1 MSWTRRAFTAAMV
14 ASQVALAAAL
24 ASPAAAQAPKTLTIA
39 QGFDPQTLWPNGTTA
54 SDNLNAGNAIVEA
67 LLWSNPADGKI
78 EPMLAEKWER
88 TGPTTMKLSLRPNV
102 KFTNG
107 EPMNADAVVHSFTVF
122 LDPKLAP
129 AYANYAAA
137 IDKVEKVDDLT
148 VLVHTKFPYPP
159 FELMLT
165 QVYITPPA
173 YWNSAGMQGY
183 GQKPIGTGP
192 FRLTEWVKDNRVV
205 MERNR
210 DYWGK
215 GPTGIDRLVWRPVPD
230 DTARVAGLTTG
241 EYDIATNVPISTIK
255 DINSQRDRRVVEVPS
270 FRIFQLILSSL
281 EEHPSPLHDK
291 RVRQAVNHAID
302 KKAIIDNLFE
312 GRAFALNGQLLR
324 QSQLGYD
331 PSLKDYAF
339 DVAKAKAL
347 LAEAGHPNGIEI
359 TFKFPTGRYAQDRE
373 VSEAIAGM
381 LAKAGIRTRMVS
393 LEPGEFLR
401 QLRNRELQPMAYLGL
416 APLDD
421 PDFQLAQYRS
431 SWRYAYIRNA
441 ELDALIDAGAR
452 EIDVAKR
459 REIYQKAG
467 RLMHDLAPVAF
478 LFGGYDFFGVTRKLE
493 GFVPRGDQR
502 FFLHNVTLKP

>member
-1 MSWTRRAFTAAMV
+1 
-14 ASQVALAAAL
+14 
-24 ASPAAAQAPKTLTIA
+24 
-39 QGFDPQTLWPNGTTA
+39 
-54 SDNLNAGNAIVEA
+54 
-67 LLWSNPADGKI
+67 
-78 EPMLAEKWER
+78 
-88 TGPTTMKLSLRPNV
+88 
-102 KFTNG
+102 
-107 EPMNADAVVHSFTVF
+107 
-122 LDPKLAP
+122 
-129 AYANYAAA
+129 
-137 IDKVEKVDDLT
+137 
-148 VLVHTKFPYPP
+148 
-159 FELMLT
+159 
-165 QVYITPPA
+165 
-173 YWNSAGMQGY
+173 
-183 GQKPIGTGP
+183 
-192 FRLTEWVKDNRVV
+192 
-205 MERNR
+205 MERNTA
-210 DYWGK
+210 YWGK
-215 GPTGIDRLVWRPVPD
+215 GPVGFNRVIWRPVPD

-241 EYDIATNVPISTIK
+241 EYDIATNVPISNIQ
-255 DINSQRDRRVVEVPS
+255 DINRQRDRRVIETPS
-270 FRIFQLILSSL
+270 YRIFQLILSSL
-281 EEHPSPLHDK
+281 EEHPSALHDK

-312 GRAFALNGQLLR
+312 GKAFALNGQLLR

-339 DVAKAKAL
+339 DLAKARAL
-347 LAEAGHPNGIEI
+347 LTEAGHPNGIEL

-401 QLRNRELQPMAYLGL
+401 QLRNRELQPMAYIGL

-441 ELDALIDAGAR
+441 ELDGLIDAGAR

-478 LFGGYDFFGVTRKLE
+478 LFGGFDFYGVNRKLE
-493 GFVPRGDQR
+493 GFVPRGDQSHTVDSFGDEWNHFNFAQFR
-502 FFLHNVTLKP
+502 QNWLEHTVRNTFGSTEAFRGKVMVDAGAGSGTGLAIVRTGAGRIGPPPRLMSPRAGKDTGFSACIGLHGAILQKREHSR